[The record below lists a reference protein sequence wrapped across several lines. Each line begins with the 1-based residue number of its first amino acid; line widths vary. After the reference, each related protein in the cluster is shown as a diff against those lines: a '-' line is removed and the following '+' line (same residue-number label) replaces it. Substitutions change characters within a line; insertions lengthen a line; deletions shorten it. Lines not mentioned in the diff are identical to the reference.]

1 MHAHRELVRTVVVC
15 LGLWAVAGIGLAAQK
30 AKGVLNPDKVP
41 RVQPAE
47 LQRLLAKDQALVVDV
62 RSEQAFAAGH
72 LEGALHV
79 PKGEIET
86 QAATLKKLAGS
97 RQVVLYCSCPFEYSA
112 AEAAVT
118 LTRLGLKKVSV
129 LAGGYRL
136 TALTAG
142 PS

>member
-1 MHAHRELVRTVVVC
+1 MLAHRGFVRTVVVC
-15 LGLWAVAGIGLAAQK
+15 LGMLTAAEGLAAQK
-30 AKGVLNPDKVP
+30 AKGVLDPDKVP

-47 LQRLLAKDQALVVDV
+47 LQKLVAKGQALVVDV
-62 RSEQAFAAGH
+62 RSAPAFAAGH

-79 PKGEIET
+79 PAREIEA
-86 QAATLKKLAGS
+86 QAAALRKQAGS
-97 RQVVLYCSCPFEYSA
+97 RRIVLYCSCPFEYSA
-112 AEAAVT
+112 AEAAVA
-118 LTRLGLKKVSV
+118 LVRLGVTRVSV

>member
-1 MHAHRELVRTVVVC
+1 MLAHREFVRTVVVC
-15 LGLWAVAGIGLAAQK
+15 LGVCAAAGVGPAAQK
-30 AKGVLNPDKVP
+30 AKGVLDPDRVP
-41 RVQPAE
+41 RMQRAE
-47 LQRLLAKDQALVVDV
+47 LQRLLAKDQAIVVDV

-79 PKGEIET
+79 PAREIAA
-86 QAATLKKLAGS
+86 QASTLKKQAGS
-97 RQVVLYCSCPFEYSA
+97 RHIVLYCSCPFEYSA

-118 LTRLGLKKVSV
+118 LARLGLTKVSV

>member
-1 MHAHRELVRTVVVC
+1 MLAHRELVRTVVVC
-15 LGLWAVAGIGLAAQK
+15 LGMLAAAEGLAAQK
-30 AKGVLNPDKVP
+30 AKGVLDPDKVP

-47 LQRLLAKDQALVVDV
+47 LQKLVAKGQVLVVDV
-62 RSEQAFAAGH
+62 RSALAFEAGH

-79 PKGEIET
+79 PAREIES
-86 QAATLKKLAGS
+86 QAAGLKKQAGS
-97 RQVVLYCSCPFEYSA
+97 RRIVLYCSCPFEHSA
-112 AEAAVT
+112 AEAAAT
-118 LTRLGLKKVSV
+118 LTRLGVKRVSV